1 MVKNPGEAPSI
12 GAIRPLNP
20 PIPTVVVE
28 DELGMPLA
36 VALGTTQPPSAPRK
50 SASVRAEVQ
59 KQAPSESG
67 SRSPHSSDD
76 ASQNERVASPFRQ
89 TPAPTDFSF
98 LGPTA
103 EQSPD
108 TRSIDYMLADTGA
121 QSSLK
126 KIETPPKASSKGGA
140 ELPLGAPSASA
151 ATGAQP
157 FRFRRSGRTPKSEV
171 SQDAFALEREVSGP
185 LGASNAPAATRAQTS
200 AAPHKS
206 ASSETGVQSRLVR
219 TLGFVEASSNPS
231 SSEAGVA
238 STLGAPRKRTPEAGV
253 QRTKSLPGFGVS
265 QISFS
270 PGGGAWRPLGA
281 KTLKVTSIEDQWEI
295 DEEWWRP
302 RPLSRKYYQVLLE
315 DNQTVTL
322 FRDMVNGAWYRQRY

>member
-98 LGPTA
+98 LGPAA
-103 EQSPD
+103 EQSPN

-185 LGASNAPAATRAQTS
+185 S
-200 AAPHKS
+200 
-206 ASSETGVQSRLVR
+206 VR
-219 TLGFVEASSNPS
+219 PMHLQQQG
-231 SSEAGVA
+231 
-238 STLGAPRKRTPEAGV
+238 RKRLLRLIKAHPQKQGCNPDLSGRWGSSRRPQTLLLPRQGLHRHSARLARGHPK
-253 QRTKSLPGFGVS
+253 QGCRGRSPCRGLGCPKFLFLPGVGR
-265 QISFS
+265 
-270 PGGGAWRPLGA
+270 GGHSAP
-281 KTLKVTSIEDQWEI
+281 K
-295 DEEWWRP
+295 P
-302 RPLSRKYYQVLLE
+302 
-315 DNQTVTL
+315 
-322 FRDMVNGAWYRQRY
+322 